1 MGWRSN
7 LQQLC
12 GSFVSLQN
20 QSTITFLADK
30 YIDRGKLNKIYLS
43 YNNVFF
49 KVLLLILS
57 RNCIHHIVWAD
68 RKSASVIHVNRKL
81 WDINPFRSRCFF
93 SLAFIVTHHHSL
105 YRCFNGFFE
114 CILLFWKSRFHL
126 RQRGRDENLFLST
139 SMFVTIFENMVLFAN
154 RWPLKVG
161 SPIEGECVGH
171 KLKELKTENWKL
183 KFSYMHA

>member
-1 MGWRSN
+1 M
-7 LQQLC
+7 
-12 GSFVSLQN
+12 SFSKSFSWYYRETVF
-20 QSTITFLADK
+20 TILL
-30 YIDRGKLNKIYLS
+30 DRK
-43 YNNVFF
+43 
-49 KVLLLILS
+49 
-57 RNCIHHIVWAD
+57 D

-93 SLAFIVTHHHSL
+93 SLAFIVTHHHGL

-126 RQRGRDENLFLST
+126 RQRGWDENLFLST
-139 SMFVTIFENMVLFAN
+139 SMFVTIFENMVLLAN

-171 KLKELKTENWKL
+171 KLKELKTENWNFLTSMHTRL
-183 KFSYMHA
+183 KQYYHFIGLFNLP